1 MLFSVIINVR
11 NGEKYIK
18 EALDSALNLNTCFD
32 CRDSEIFEVIV
43 VENGSSDRTGQ
54 ICDSYEARDKRVRVI
69 HKGAIGTY
77 SAKQVGIRAAKGDWI
92 IALDADDILAPDMLK
107 VLYPWTIAADRNG
120 CEADVIFYDTAD
132 LDDRERI
139 LFSYPFEP
147 KKVYRGDEKRAFY
160 DVLCVG
166 DSLNAMWT
174 KCIRREMAYLG
185 EEHLFLCFGED
196 LYQTVQ
202 YLDRARGIIY
212 LKETLYYY
220 RRTGESISFTFSD
233 FYLDSQKVVW
243 EMVDKI
249 SGGWNNPDYVK
260 KITERKALTCSI
272 VIARLIYSDL
282 SISRKIVKYRN
293 ITTDPFYCRHYKN
306 DLPAWAPE
314 ESVHIHSLQIRDDH
328 FIAVTKAVVIYN
340 IKMHVKKI
348 LKAVRR

>member
-1 MLFSVIINVR
+1 MLFSIIINVR

-18 EALDSALNLNTCFD
+18 EALDSALKLNTDFD
-32 CRDSEIFEVIV
+32 SIDSDIFELIV

-54 ICDSYEARDKRVRVI
+54 ICDWYAEKDSRIRVI

-77 SAKQVGIRAAKGDWI
+77 SAKQVGIRAAKGNWI
-92 IALDADDILAPDMLK
+92 IALDADDVLDPDMLK
-107 VLYPWTIAADRNG
+107 VLYPWTITADQKG
-120 CEADVIFYDTAD
+120 CEADVIFYDAAD
-132 LDDRERI
+132 LDDRKKL

-147 KKVYRGDEKRAFY
+147 EKLYRGNNKKAFY
-160 DVLCVG
+160 DVLCEG

-174 KCIRREMAYLG
+174 KCIRREIAYLG

-212 LKETLYYY
+212 LKKTLYYY
-220 RRTGESISFTFSD
+220 RRAGDSISFTFSD

-249 SGGWNNPDYVK
+249 TGGWNDPDYEV
-260 KITERKALTCSI
+260 KITQRKALTCSI
-272 VIARLIYSDL
+272 VVARLIYSDL
-282 SISRKIVKYRN
+282 SVRKKLAKYKK
-293 ITTDPFYCRHYKN
+293 ITSDPFYIRQYRN
-306 DLPAWAPE
+306 DLPPWAPE
-314 ESVHIHSLQIRDDH
+314 ESVHIHSLQAGSYH
-328 FIAVTKAVVIYN
+328 NLAVAKAIVVYN

-348 LKAVRR
+348 LKLF

>member
-11 NGEKYIK
+11 NGEKYIE
-18 EALDSALNLNTCFD
+18 EALDSALNLNIAFES
-32 CRDSEIFEVIV
+32 RDSEIFEVIV
-43 VENGSSDRTGQ
+43 VENGSTDRTGQ
-54 ICDSYEARDKRVRVI
+54 ICDHYGETDKRVRVI

-77 SAKQVGIRAAKGDWI
+77 SAKQAGIRAAKGDWI
-92 IALDADDILAPDMLK
+92 IALDADDVLDPDMLK
-107 VLYPWTIAADRNG
+107 VLYPFTVSADQKG
-120 CEADVIFYDTAD
+120 KEADVIFFDTAD
-132 LDDRERI
+132 LDDRKRL

-147 KKVYRGDEKRAFY
+147 EKLYSGDEKRAFY
-160 DVLCVG
+160 DVLCEG

-174 KCIRREMAYLG
+174 KCIRRKIAYLG

-202 YLDRARGIIY
+202 YLDRARGILY
-212 LKETLYYY
+212 LRRTLYYY

-249 SGGWNNPDYVK
+249 SNGWDNPDYVK
-260 KITERKALTCSI
+260 KITERKTLTCSI

-282 SISRKIVKYRN
+282 TVREKIAKYKE
-293 ITTDPFYCRHYKN
+293 ITNDPFYCSHYQN
-306 DLPAWAPE
+306 DLPPWAPE
-314 ESVHIHSLQIRDDH
+314 ESVYIHSLQIRDDH
-328 FIAVTKAVVIYN
+328 FMAIAKVIVIYN

-348 LKAVRR
+348 LKLF